1 MTGARRP
8 SPSVEARPVAS
19 AGFPRG
25 MRYVPVPGPI
35 FGSLLEQIDDL
46 AELKC
51 ILRVVWMLH
60 RKKGARVVT
69 LSEILADRTLAAALS
84 PDGAPDPDA
93 VRAALARA
101 VRRGVLATAVIP
113 DSAPSFP
120 RTREPAASAIPAK
133 AGTHPRGHSR
143 ENPAPEQSGAG
154 THAGQRLFALNSE
167 QDRAALA
174 RLAGDGATPPSRS
187 TGSGQGSGDPMEWE
201 AATQRPNVFAIYEDN
216 VGMIT
221 PMIAEEL
228 ERAEADYP
236 AEWIEDAV
244 REAVSLNRRSWRYIA
259 RILERWKHEGRDDGE
274 PGRRTAKTSR
284 Y

>member
-1 MTGARRP
+1 MMTAERRSTP
-8 SPSVEARPVAS
+8 TEARPGAF

-25 MRYVPVPGPI
+25 MRYVPVPAPI
-35 FGSLLEQIDDL
+35 LGSLLEQFDDL

-51 ILRVVWMLH
+51 VLRVVWMLQ
-60 RKKGARVVT
+60 RKRGGPRVVT
-69 LSEILADRTLAAALS
+69 ISEVLADRTLAAALS
-84 PDGAPDPDA
+84 PDGAPDPQA
-93 VRAALARA
+93 VRSALARA
-101 VRRGVLATAVIP
+101 VRRGVLATAE
-113 DSAPSFP
+113 D
-120 RTREPAASAIPAK
+120 
-133 AGTHPRGHSR
+133 G
-143 ENPAPEQSGAG
+143 
-154 THAGQRLFALNSE
+154 AGQRLFALNSE

-174 RLAGDGATPPSRS
+174 RLAGDGAPPRRS
-187 TGSGQGSGDPMEWE
+187 SDPMEWE
-201 AATQRPNVFAIYEDN
+201 AATVRPNIFAIYEDN

>member
-1 MTGARRP
+1 MMAGACPEHSRR
-8 SPSVEARPVAS
+8 ERHAPVPAETRDGAF

-25 MRYVPVPGPI
+25 VRYVPVPSPV

-51 ILRVVWMLH
+51 VLRVIWLLH
-60 RKKGARVVT
+60 QKKGPRFVT
-69 LSEILADRTLAAALS
+69 LGEVLADRTLAAALS

-93 VRAALARA
+93 VRRALGRA
-101 VRRGVLATAVIP
+101 VRRGVFATAV
-113 DSAPSFP
+113 
-120 RTREPAASAIPAK
+120 TPAK
-133 AGTHPRGHSR
+133 ERHPVPRH
-143 ENPAPEQSGAG
+143 GAG
-154 THAGQRLFALNSE
+154 TDGAGRRLFALNSE

-174 RLAGDGATPPSRS
+174 RLAEDCAPRPRS
-187 TGSGQGSGDPMEWE
+187 GEPMEWE
-201 AATQRPNVFAIYEDN
+201 AATERPNIFVIYEDN

-244 REAVSLNRRSWRYIA
+244 REAVSLNRRSWRYIV
-259 RILERWKHEGRDDGE
+259 RILERWRHEGRDDGE
-274 PGRRTAKTSR
+274 PGRRASKTSR
-284 Y
+284 NY

>member
-1 MTGARRP
+1 MMTAPSRP
-8 SPSVEARPVAS
+8 QPPAEARPGAF

-25 MRYVPVPGPI
+25 MKYVPVPGPI
-35 FGSLLEQIDDL
+35 FGSLLEQFDDL
-46 AELKC
+46 DELKC
-51 ILRVVWMLH
+51 VLRVVWMLH
-60 RKKGARVVT
+60 QKKGPRVVT
-69 LSEILADRTLAAALS
+69 LTEVLADRTLAAALS
-84 PDGAPDPDA
+84 PDGAPDPHA

-101 VRRGVLATAVIP
+101 VRRGVLATAED
-113 DSAPSFP
+113 DS
-120 RTREPAASAIPAK
+120 
-133 AGTHPRGHSR
+133 
-143 ENPAPEQSGAG
+143 
-154 THAGQRLFALNSE
+154 GQRLFALNSE

-174 RLAGDGATPPSRS
+174 RLAGDGAPPPR
-187 TGSGQGSGDPMEWE
+187 SGDPMEWE
-201 AATQRPNVFAIYEDN
+201 AATERPNIYAIYEDN

>member
-1 MTGARRP
+1 MMTAERRATAPADTQGAP
-8 SPSVEARPVAS
+8 FT
-19 AGFPRG
+19 GFPRG
-25 MRYVPVPGPI
+25 MRFVPVPGPI

-60 RKKGARVVT
+60 RKKGTRVVT
-69 LSEILADRTLAAALS
+69 LTEVLADRTLAAALS
-84 PDGAPDPDA
+84 LDGAPDPDA
-93 VRAALARA
+93 VRAALAGA
-101 VRRGVLATAVIP
+101 VRRGVLATAG
-113 DSAPSFP
+113 D
-120 RTREPAASAIPAK
+120 T
-133 AGTHPRGHSR
+133 
-143 ENPAPEQSGAG
+143 
-154 THAGQRLFALNSE
+154 AGQRLFALNSE

-174 RLAGDGATPPSRS
+174 RLAGDGAPPPPHL
-187 TGSGQGSGDPMEWE
+187 TGSGQGSTDPMEWE
-201 AATQRPNVFAIYEDN
+201 AATKRPNIFAIYEDN

-274 PGRRTAKTSR
+274 PGRRTTKTSR

>member
-1 MTGARRP
+1 MMTAERHAPAPTDTRDGAF
-8 SPSVEARPVAS
+8 

-25 MRYVPVPGPI
+25 VRSAPVPSPVFGP
-35 FGSLLEQIDDL
+35 LLEQIDDL

-51 ILRVVWMLH
+51 VLRVIWLLH
-60 RKKGARVVT
+60 QKKGPRFVT
-69 LSEILADRTLAAALS
+69 LNEVLADRTLSAALS
-84 PDGAPDPDA
+84 QDGAPDPDA
-93 VRAALARA
+93 VRRALGRA
-101 VRRGVLATAVIP
+101 VRRGVLATNV
-113 DSAPSFP
+113 
-120 RTREPAASAIPAK
+120 IPAK
-133 AGTHPRGHSR
+133 ERHPVPRH
-143 ENPAPEQSGAG
+143 GAG
-154 THAGQRLFALNSE
+154 TDAAGQRLFALNGE

-174 RLAGDGATPPSRS
+174 RLAEDGAPRPRS
-187 TGSGQGSGDPMEWE
+187 GEPMEWE
-201 AATQRPNVFAIYEDN
+201 AATERPNIFAIYEDN

-228 ERAEADYP
+228 ERVEADYP

>member
-1 MTGARRP
+1 MMTAERRP
-8 SPSVEARPVAS
+8 PPPAEARPGTF

-25 MRYVPVPGPI
+25 MRFVPVPGPI
-35 FGSLLEQIDDL
+35 FGSLLEQFDDL

-51 ILRVVWMLH
+51 VLRVIWMLH
-60 RKKGARVVT
+60 RKKGARFVT
-69 LSEILADRTLAAALS
+69 LSEVLADRTLAAALS
-84 PDGAPDPDA
+84 PDGAPSPDA

-101 VRRGVLATAVIP
+101 VRRGVLATA
-113 DSAPSFP
+113 
-120 RTREPAASAIPAK
+120 
-133 AGTHPRGHSR
+133 AGD
-143 ENPAPEQSGAG
+143 
-154 THAGQRLFALNSE
+154 AGQRLFALNGE

-174 RLAGDGATPPSRS
+174 RLAGAGAPSPRS
-187 TGSGQGSGDPMEWE
+187 DDPMEWE
-201 AATQRPNVFAIYEDN
+201 AATQRPNIFAIYEDN

>member
-1 MTGARRP
+1 MMAAERRAASPAATSETRDGAF
-8 SPSVEARPVAS
+8 

-25 MRYVPVPGPI
+25 VRSAPVPNPVFGP
-35 FGSLLEQIDDL
+35 LLEQIDDL

-51 ILRVVWMLH
+51 VLRVIWLLH
-60 RKKGARVVT
+60 QKKGPRFVT
-69 LSEILADRTLAAALS
+69 LNEVLADRTLAAALS

-93 VRAALARA
+93 VRRALGRA
-101 VRRGVLATAVIP
+101 VRRGVLATNV
-113 DSAPSFP
+113 
-120 RTREPAASAIPAK
+120 IPAK
-133 AGTHPRGHSR
+133 AGRD
-143 ENPAPEQSGAG
+143 
-154 THAGQRLFALNSE
+154 AGQRLFALNGE

-174 RLAGDGATPPSRS
+174 RLAEDGAPRPRS
-187 TGSGQGSGDPMEWE
+187 GEPMEWE
-201 AATQRPNVFAIYEDN
+201 AATERPNIFAIYEDN

-274 PGRRTAKTSR
+274 PGRRTSKTSR
-284 Y
+284 NY

>member
-1 MTGARRP
+1 MMTAERRP
-8 SPSVEARPVAS
+8 PPAAETRPDAF

-25 MRYVPVPGPI
+25 MRYVPVPGPV
-35 FGSLLEQIDDL
+35 FGSLLEQLDDL

-51 ILRVVWMLH
+51 VLRVIWMLH
-60 RKKGARVVT
+60 RKKGTRYVT
-69 LSEILADRTLAAALS
+69 LSEVLADRTLAAALS

-101 VRRGVLATAVIP
+101 VRRGVLATTV
-113 DSAPSFP
+113 
-120 RTREPAASAIPAK
+120 IPAK
-133 AGTHPRGHSR
+133 AGTD
-143 ENPAPEQSGAG
+143 
-154 THAGQRLFALNSE
+154 AGQRLFALNSE

-174 RLAGDGATPPSRS
+174 RLAGDGAPPPRPD
-187 TGSGQGSGDPMEWE
+187 DPMEWE
-201 AATQRPNVFAIYEDN
+201 AATQRPNIFAIYEDN

>member
-1 MTGARRP
+1 MAAERHAP
-8 SPSVEARPVAS
+8 APAEARDGTFG
-19 AGFPRG
+19 GFPRG
-25 MRYVPVPGPI
+25 VRYVPVPSPVLGE
-35 FGSLLEQIDDL
+35 LLAQIDDL

-51 ILRVVWMLH
+51 VLRVIWLLQQK
-60 RKKGARVVT
+60 RGGPRLVT
-69 LSEILADRTLAAALS
+69 LGEVLADRTLAAALS

-93 VRAALARA
+93 VRRALGRA
-101 VRRGVLATAVIP
+101 VRRGVLATAVV
-113 DSAPSFP
+113 
-120 RTREPAASAIPAK
+120 PAK
-133 AGTHPRGHSR
+133 AGT
-143 ENPAPEQSGAG
+143 A
-154 THAGQRLFALNSE
+154 AGQRLFALNSE

-174 RLAGDGATPPSRS
+174 RQAGNDAAASRS
-187 TGSGQGSGDPMEWE
+187 REPAPWE
-201 AATQRPNVFAIYEDN
+201 AAVERPNIFAIYEDN

-236 AEWIEDAV
+236 EEWIEDAV

-274 PGRRTAKTSR
+274 PGTRTTKTSR

>member
-8 SPSVEARPVAS
+8 QPSVEARPVAS

-113 DSAPSFP
+113 
-120 RTREPAASAIPAK
+120 AK
-133 AGTHPRGHSR
+133 RG
-143 ENPAPEQSGAG
+143 NPD
-154 THAGQRLFALNSE
+154 AGQRLFALNSE

-174 RLAGDGATPPSRS
+174 RLAGEQRGQGSRS
-187 TGSGQGSGDPMEWE
+187 QACRRRRRAPPGSGDPMEWE
-201 AATQRPNVFAIYEDN
+201 AATQRPNIFAIYEDN

>member
-1 MTGARRP
+1 MMTGASPERSRRERRATAP
-8 SPSVEARPVAS
+8 ADTRPGAF

-35 FGSLLEQIDDL
+35 FGSLLEQFDDL

-51 ILRVVWMLH
+51 VLRVIWMLH

-84 PDGAPDPDA
+84 PDGAPSPDA

-101 VRRGVLATAVIP
+101 VRRGVLATVIIP
-113 DSAPSFP
+113 DSTGA
-120 RTREPAASAIPAK
+120 PAASVIPAK
-133 AGTHPRGHSR
+133 
-143 ENPAPEQSGAG
+143 AG

-174 RLAGDGATPPSRS
+174 RLAGDGAPPPPHS
-187 TGSGQGSGDPMEWE
+187 TGSGQGSTDPMEWE
-201 AATQRPNVFAIYEDN
+201 AATQRPNIFAIYEDN

>member
-1 MTGARRP
+1 MTAERHAPAPAETRVGTFG
-8 SPSVEARPVAS
+8 
-19 AGFPRG
+19 GFPRG
-25 MRYVPVPGPI
+25 VRYVPVPSPVLGE
-35 FGSLLEQIDDL
+35 LLTQIDDL

-51 ILRVVWMLH
+51 ILRVIWLLQ
-60 RKKGARVVT
+60 RKRGSPRFVT
-69 LSEILADRTLAAALS
+69 LSEVLADRTLAAALS

-93 VRAALARA
+93 VRRALGRA
-101 VRRGVLATAVIP
+101 VGRGVLATTV
-113 DSAPSFP
+113 
-120 RTREPAASAIPAK
+120 IPAK
-133 AGTHPRGHSR
+133 AGTD
-143 ENPAPEQSGAG
+143 GAG
-154 THAGQRLFALNSE
+154 RRLFALNSE

-174 RLAGDGATPPSRS
+174 RQAGHGAETPRSRE
-187 TGSGQGSGDPMEWE
+187 PAPWE
-201 AATQRPNVFAIYEDN
+201 AAVERPNIFAIYEDN

-236 AEWIEDAV
+236 EEWIEDAV

-274 PGRRTAKTSR
+274 SGKRAAKTSR

>member
-1 MTGARRP
+1 MMAATRRP
-8 SPSVEARPVAS
+8 PPPAEAQPGAF

-25 MRYVPVPGPI
+25 VRSAPVPSPV

-46 AELKC
+46 SELKC
-51 ILRVVWMLH
+51 ILRVIWLLH
-60 RKKGARVVT
+60 QKKGPRFVT
-69 LSEILADRTLAAALS
+69 LNEVLADRTLAAALS

-93 VRAALARA
+93 VRRALGRA

-113 DSAPSFP
+113 PN
-120 RTREPAASAIPAK
+120 
-133 AGTHPRGHSR
+133 AGTDG
-143 ENPAPEQSGAG
+143 
-154 THAGQRLFALNSE
+154 AGQRLFALNGE

-174 RLAGDGATPPSRS
+174 RLAGDAAPRPRFGE
-187 TGSGQGSGDPMEWE
+187 PMEWE
-201 AATQRPNVFAIYEDN
+201 AATERPNIFAIYENN

-274 PGRRTAKTSR
+274 PRRRTSKTSR

>member
-1 MTGARRP
+1 MAAERYAPAPAETRAGTFG
-8 SPSVEARPVAS
+8 
-19 AGFPRG
+19 GFPRG
-25 MRYVPVPGPI
+25 VRYVPVPSPVLDE
-35 FGSLLEQIDDL
+35 LLTQIDDL

-51 ILRVVWMLH
+51 VLRVIWLLQ
-60 RKKGARVVT
+60 RKRGGPRFVT
-69 LSEILADRTLAAALS
+69 LSEVLADRTLAAALS

-93 VRAALARA
+93 VRRALGRA
-101 VRRGVLATAVIP
+101 VRRGVLATTV
-113 DSAPSFP
+113 
-120 RTREPAASAIPAK
+120 IPAK
-133 AGTHPRGHSR
+133 AGTD
-143 ENPAPEQSGAG
+143 GAG
-154 THAGQRLFALNSE
+154 RRLFALNSE

-174 RLAGDGATPPSRS
+174 RQAGHGAETSLSR
-187 TGSGQGSGDPMEWE
+187 DPAPWE
-201 AATQRPNVFAIYEDN
+201 AAVERPNIFAIYEDN

-236 AEWIEDAV
+236 EEWIEDAV

-274 PGRRTAKTSR
+274 SGKRAAKTSR

>member
-1 MTGARRP
+1 MMTAERRATAPADTQGAP
-8 SPSVEARPVAS
+8 F

-25 MRYVPVPGPI
+25 MRFVPVPGPI

-60 RKKGARVVT
+60 RKRGGPRVVT
-69 LSEILADRTLAAALS
+69 LTEVLADRTLAAALS

-93 VRAALARA
+93 VRAAMARA
-101 VRRGVLATAVIP
+101 VRRGVLATAE
-113 DSAPSFP
+113 DDTG
-120 RTREPAASAIPAK
+120 R
-133 AGTHPRGHSR
+133 
-143 ENPAPEQSGAG
+143 
-154 THAGQRLFALNSE
+154 RLFALNSE

-174 RLAGDGATPPSRS
+174 RLAGDGAPPPRS
-187 TGSGQGSGDPMEWE
+187 GEPMEWE
-201 AATQRPNVFAIYEDN
+201 AATARPNIFAIYEDN

-274 PGRRTAKTSR
+274 PGRRTTKTSR